1 MRSDAARTSGGF
13 DIPDPSLVLLVGPAG
28 CGKSRFAARHF
39 SPEDVLSS
47 DTCRELVAGDA
58 GDQAATPDAFGVLRT
73 ILDKRCKRRRFTVLD
88 ATNVVRRDRARAV
101 GVARRYGLAAVA
113 IVLDLPL
120 ETCQAWAAERTE
132 RLVPAD
138 VVAQQHASLRRHLAS
153 LPDEGFDEV
162 IVLRSVEEIDRCVVR
177 RVPTRTPP
185 DAADEVG
192 PRDGGVRPPAVIVD
206 LDGTLTSAEWR
217 AHHISGRQ
225 RDWPRFFAGMGRDA
239 PVPALVDLVTW
250 VAHHATVVLLT
261 GRPDDHEVAIRRW
274 LADHD
279 VPYELLL
286 MRASGDRRPDT
297 VVKRQRYRE
306 EVAPRYDVRLVVD
319 DRPQVIEMWREEG
332 LYVLTAVDPGL
343 EPLPEPT
350 EDGAAALRSAPPR
363 RAGAARELDP

>member
-1 MRSDAARTSGGF
+1 MGSDGGQLTRTH
-13 DIPDPSLVLLVGPAG
+13 DIPDPSLVMLVGPAG
-28 CGKSRFAARHF
+28 CGKSRLAAEHFA
-39 SPEDVLSS
+39 PVDVLSS

-58 GDQAATPDAFGVLRT
+58 GDQSATPDAFGVLRT

-88 ATNVVRRDRARAV
+88 ATNVVRRDRARAL
-101 GVARRYGLAAVA
+101 GVARRHGLPAVA

-120 ETCQAWAAERTE
+120 ETCQAWATAR
-132 RLVPAD
+132 RDRPVSAD

-153 LPDEGFDEV
+153 LPEEGFDEV
-162 IVLRSVEEIDRCVVR
+162 IVLRSIAEIDGFGAR
-177 RVPTRTPP
+177 RVPTATLP
-185 DAADEVG
+185 DAPE
-192 PRDGGVRPPAVIVD
+192 DGAHRGDRARPPAVIVD

-217 AHHISGRQ
+217 VHHISGGR

-239 PVPALVDLVTW
+239 PVSALVDLVTW

-297 VVKRQRYRE
+297 VVKRERYRQ

-319 DRPQVIEMWREEG
+319 DRPRVIEMWRDEG

-350 EDGAAALRSAPPR
+350 EGGTAALRSPPPR